1 MELPR
6 GVQISPPLLLSWP
19 HPLAWHTTL
28 RPGLG
33 ELCLRGGALRLIGR
47 SSDQV
52 DEGLHLVRDGIGK
65 AEGCG
70 HSRAGHLLPSDLRP
84 TGTDS
89 WSEFEFFSAIQ
100 RRSDLWNF
108 LVRVLSLAW
117 SRFWVLFCFSF

>member
-19 HPLAWHTTL
+19 HPLAW
-28 RPGLG
+28 RPTFRLGLG
-33 ELCLRGGALRLIGR
+33 ELWLRGGALRLIGR

-52 DEGLHLVRDGIGK
+52 VEGLYLVRDGIGK

-70 HSRAGHLLPSDLRP
+70 HSSDGHLLPSDLRP
-84 TGTDS
+84 TGTDCRS
-89 WSEFEFFSAIQ
+89 HFEFFSAI
-100 RRSDLWNF
+100 RRLSDLWIF

-117 SRFWVLFCFSF
+117 SGFWVLFCFSF